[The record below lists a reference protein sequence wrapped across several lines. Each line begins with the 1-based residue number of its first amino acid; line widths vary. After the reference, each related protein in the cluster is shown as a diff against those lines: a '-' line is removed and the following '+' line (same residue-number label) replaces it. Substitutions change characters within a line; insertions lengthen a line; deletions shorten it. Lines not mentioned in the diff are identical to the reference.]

1 MATLISGSTG
11 VNKITDGTITNADI
25 ASGAAIAGSKLVMP
39 TGSVLQVVSAVMTS
53 SVAFTVYGD
62 SATFVTIL
70 SGSITPKFA
79 NSKFIING
87 VAPNYSNSAGGGA
100 WSNSCYI
107 RLYEQEG
114 SSTATVVAGYEHQGT
129 QTNEARSQVSPV
141 LYSSEAKSTIQSYTY
156 SIRSAAT
163 TDGDTHTFGRTAG
176 GYAAFSRMTITEI
189 AG

>member
-1 MATLISGSTG
+1 MAS
-11 VNKITDGTITNADI
+11 KIKVDQIQTIDGTGTI
-25 ASGAAIAGSKLVMP
+25 ALQNQLSGMTGASLP

-53 SVAFTVYGD
+53 LVSFTVSGD

-70 SGSITPKFA
+70 SGSITPIAA
-79 NSKFIING
+79 NSKFIINA

-114 SSTATVVAGYEHQGT
+114 SSSATVVAGYEHPGT
-129 QTNEARSQVSPV
+129 ETNEARSQVIPV
-141 LYSSEAKSTIQSYTY
+141 VYSSGAKSTIQSYTY

-163 TDGDTHTFGRTAG
+163 TAGDTHTFGRGAG
-176 GYAAFSRMTITEI
+176 GYSAFTRMTITEV